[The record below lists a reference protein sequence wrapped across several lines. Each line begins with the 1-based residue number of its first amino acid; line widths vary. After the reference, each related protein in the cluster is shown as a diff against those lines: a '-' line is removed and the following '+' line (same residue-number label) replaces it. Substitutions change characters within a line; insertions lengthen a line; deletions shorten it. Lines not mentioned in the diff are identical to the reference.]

1 MIFALLLGGFANICY
16 AFATKRY
23 RSNCI
28 NWGIVPFTLDKDA
41 VFSAEAG
48 DCVFVPDIRAGI
60 AEGREEFCAALLRRD
75 GSIEP
80 LRLFVN
86 GLTDDERQIL
96 LDGCLMNHYKFR
108 AEREG

>member
-1 MIFALLLGGFANICY
+1 MLRAVPRRQAR
-16 AFATKRY
+16 RY
-23 RSNCI
+23 RSLRKSVCI
-28 NWGIVPFTLDKDA
+28 HHEYLPLPG
-41 VFSAEAG
+41 
-48 DCVFVPDIRAGI
+48 DIRAGI

-80 LRLFVN
+80 LRLFVS